1 MSDEPPQPAL
11 LSTRQFVAALAALT
25 LSTGLGGAL
34 PMLNSKPDGDWK
46 AVGRI
51 ADELANIRG
60 SLVSTQIEMTKALAI
75 AMQELADHS
84 RRLDRLEDNR
94 KR

>member
-1 MSDEPPQPAL
+1 M

-25 LSTGLGGAL
+25 LSTGLGGVM
-34 PMLNSKPDGDWK
+34 PMLRPAGPDADTGK
-46 AVGRI
+46 AVERI

-60 SLVSTQIEMTKALAI
+60 SLVTTQIEMTKALAI
-75 AMQELADHS
+75 AMQELTDHS